1 MEVVVVAFS
10 VFYRYIKSKRVNTN
24 NTDNIEEKE
33 DLVGQHTAPN
43 KKVASERI
51 SKLSYKPR

>member
-33 DLVGQHTAPN
+33 DLVGQHTSPN
-43 KKVASERI
+43 KKSG
-51 SKLSYKPR
+51 K